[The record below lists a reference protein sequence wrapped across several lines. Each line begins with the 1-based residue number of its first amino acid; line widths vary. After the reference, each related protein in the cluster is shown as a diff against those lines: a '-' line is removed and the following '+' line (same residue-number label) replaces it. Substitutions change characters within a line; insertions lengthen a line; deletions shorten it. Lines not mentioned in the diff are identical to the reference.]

1 MAYGVFTATSKND
14 TLQVTVQ
21 QYFVDGVQVT
31 VSIWDGEDFVTKFD
45 KRVIADSLW
54 EAMGTAMVQGLD
66 IEWEQADAQLADW
79 DIFPPEDDDEN

>member
-1 MAYGVFTATSKND
+1 MAYEVFTATSKND

-21 QYFVDGVQVT
+21 QYPVDGVQVT
-31 VSIWDGEDFVTKFD
+31 VSIWDGEDFITKFD

-79 DIFPPEDDDEN
+79 EVFPPEDDDEN